1 MAPKILCTSLYGL
14 ESLCKDMMKIVAI
27 VYIVSKPYRNY
38 YFILVISLQMVLG
51 AFCGINLIS
60 SKRHRKLDFFQYTKL
75 SIFVNKMNV
84 CKLNVCVYL
93 D

>member
-1 MAPKILCTSLYGL
+1 MDWNLFVKI
-14 ESLCKDMMKIVAI
+14 MMKIVAI

-51 AFCGINLIS
+51 AFCGIILIS